1 MIAEKGGFCAAV
13 SAAIFAFGISAGAI
27 FCPVTAFDLTADS
40 WALLLVCITASIVF
54 AVLFR
59 VFQPV
64 YSFGATL
71 AAAIAFAWFFHDAFL
86 ESALGLLGGIF
97 ENYVAAF
104 HFSMPQVLAEAA
116 ETGADA
122 TMALGVLAAILA
134 LITVWTVLS
143 RCSMFGVGLVSA
155 PCLIICLVILQ
166 TEPGT
171 LPMLTL
177 TGTLTLLVLTQK
189 LRFDTTQSGHRLA
202 LYLLVPV
209 AVLIVGLALV
219 FPRDSYVR
227 SDWSKSLSPLVSETA
242 EKLTVFRKNA
252 ATGQVEFVSPF
263 TPSTL
268 GRWPWDSSVTS
279 VNLKRV
285 GPQRKTGRHVMQVYS
300 DFSAACHLRADSMA
314 TYEDSRWTA
323 LTDEDYENSGVSS
336 GVMLSP
342 DMQTLGLDAANELQ
356 IRTDMKSSIFYVPYR
371 PLELPTGGEAVFDA
385 YIKNPSQLTEYSVP
399 YAFVEETAD
408 RNPEYETFVHETYTQ
423 LPDEI
428 RAELEPYVSG
438 ARTSLQTNTD
448 ALLTQKLA
456 QGIAQYVSNSA
467 AYSLDT
473 PRVPEGED
481 FALWFL
487 RESDTGY
494 CVHFATATVLLLRA
508 ANIPARYVTGYY
520 FKTAAGQW
528 ADVTEDDAHAWVEYY
543 LDGYGWQVLDPTP
556 AAQENS
562 APSEPEEKTPEQA
575 PEPEKT
581 KTQSP
586 APNEPE
592 PDVPEQST
600 SKSEVPQADT
610 VQEHSVGE
618 PVLGAIWT
626 VLVVLLALCA
636 WQLLLLSLRRAAMG
650 TGSNNKR
657 AVAYWRHIEF
667 LCKLDRSE
675 PPLALREL
683 ALKARFSQ
691 HKLESDEIGVL
702 AAFSDA
708 KTNELL
714 EKSGRL
720 RRVFLRLGLA
730 LHPVKYR

>member
-1 MIAEKGGFCAAV
+1 MIAEKGSFRAAV

-27 FCPVTAFDLTADS
+27 FCPVTAFGLQADS
-40 WALLLVCITASIVF
+40 WALLLVCIAASIAF

-59 VFQPV
+59 VFRPV
-64 YSFGATL
+64 YSFGAVLL
-71 AAAIAFAWFFHDAFL
+71 AALAFAWFCHDAFL

-104 HFSMPQVLAEAA
+104 HFSMPQALAEAA

-122 TMALGVLAAILA
+122 TTALGVLAAILA
-134 LITVWTVLS
+134 LITAWTVLS
-143 RCSMFGVGLVSA
+143 RCSVFGVVLASA

-209 AVLIVGLALV
+209 AGLIAGLALV

-252 ATGQVEFVSPF
+252 ATGRVEFVSPF

-268 GRWPWDSSVTS
+268 GKWVWDSSVTS

-314 TYEDSRWTA
+314 VYEDSRWSA
-323 LTDEDYENSGVSS
+323 LSDEDYENSGVSS
-336 GVMLSP
+336 GVLLSP
-342 DMQTLGLDAANELQ
+342 DMQTLGLDTANELQ
-356 IRTDMKSSIFYVPYR
+356 IKTDMKSSVYYVPYR

-385 YIKNPSQLTEYSVP
+385 YIKNPSQLTEYSIP

-408 RNPEYETFVHETYTQ
+408 RNAQYEAFVHETYTQ
-423 LPDEI
+423 LPDDI

-494 CVHFATATVLLLRA
+494 CVHFTTATVLLLRA
-508 ANIPARYVTGYY
+508 AGIPARYVTGYY
-520 FKTAAGQW
+520 FKTTAGQW

-543 LDGYGWQVLDPTP
+543 IDGMGWQIMDATP
-556 AAQENS
+556 AEVQNTQTQDQPQQEQPQS
-562 APSEPEEKTPEQA
+562 PSTGEEKTNTQDTNQPETAA
-575 PEPEKT
+575 PEPSQSDPEPQTEAPEKT
-581 KTQSP
+581 TG
-586 APNEPE
+586 AAALH
-592 PDVPEQST
+592 V
-600 SKSEVPQADT
+600 VWI
-610 VQEHSVGE
+610 
-618 PVLGAIWT
+618 VLFA
-626 VLVVLLALCA
+626 LLALCV
-636 WQLLLLSLRRAAMG
+636 WQLLLLSLRKAAMQ

-667 LCKLDRSE
+667 LCKLDKSE
-675 PPLALREL
+675 PPDELRNL

-691 HKLESDEIGVL
+691 HKLDGSEL
-702 AAFSDA
+702 
-708 KTNELL
+708 ELL
-714 EKSGRL
+714 RSFSGQKTQQLLADSGWLKRL
-720 RRVFLRLGLA
+720 WLRAGLA
-730 LHPVKYR
+730 LQPGIRR

>member
-1 MIAEKGGFCAAV
+1 MIAEKGSFRAAV

-27 FCPVTAFDLTADS
+27 FCPVTAFGLQADS
-40 WALLLVCITASIVF
+40 WALLLVCIAASIAF

-59 VFQPV
+59 VFRPV
-64 YSFGATL
+64 YSFGAVLLTAL
-71 AAAIAFAWFFHDAFL
+71 AFAWFCHDAFL

-143 RCSMFGVGLVSA
+143 RCSVFGVVLASA

-177 TGTLTLLVLTQK
+177 TGTLTLLILTQK

-252 ATGQVEFVSPF
+252 ATGRVEFVSPF

-268 GRWPWDSSVTS
+268 GKWVWDSSVTS

-314 TYEDSRWTA
+314 VYEDSRWSA
-323 LTDEDYENSGVSS
+323 LSDEDYENSGVSS
-336 GVMLSP
+336 GVLLSP
-342 DMQTLGLDAANELQ
+342 DMQTLGLDTANELQ

-423 LPDEI
+423 LPDDI

-494 CVHFATATVLLLRA
+494 CVHFTTATVLLLRA
-508 ANIPARYVTGYY
+508 AGIPARYVTGYY
-520 FKTAAGQW
+520 FKTTAGQW

-543 LDGYGWQVLDPTP
+543 IDGMGWQIMDATP
-556 AAQENS
+556 AEVLNTQTQDQPQQEQPQS
-562 APSEPEEKTPEQA
+562 PSTGEEKTNTQDTNQPETAA
-575 PEPEKT
+575 PEPSQSDPEPQTEAPEKT
-581 KTQSP
+581 TG
-586 APNEPE
+586 AAALHA
-592 PDVPEQST
+592 VWI
-600 SKSEVPQADT
+600 
-610 VQEHSVGE
+610 
-618 PVLGAIWT
+618 VLFA
-626 VLVVLLALCA
+626 LLALCV
-636 WQLLLLSLRRAAMG
+636 WQLLLLSLRKAAMQ

-667 LCKLDRSE
+667 LCKLDKSE
-675 PPLALREL
+675 PPDELRNL

-691 HKLESDEIGVL
+691 HKLDGSEL
-702 AAFSDA
+702 
-708 KTNELL
+708 ELL
-714 EKSGRL
+714 QSFSGQKTQQLLADSGWLKRL
-720 RRVFLRLGLA
+720 WLRAGLA
-730 LHPVKYR
+730 LQPGSRR

>member
-1 MIAEKGGFCAAV
+1 MIAEKGSFCAAV

-27 FCPVTAFDLTADS
+27 FCPVTAFGLQADS
-40 WALLLVCITASIVF
+40 WALLLVCIAASIAF

-59 VFQPV
+59 VFRPV
-64 YSFGATL
+64 YSFGAVLL
-71 AAAIAFAWFFHDAFL
+71 AALAFAWFCHDAFL

-104 HFSMPQVLAEAA
+104 HFSMPQALAEAA
-116 ETGADA
+116 GADA
-122 TMALGVLAAILA
+122 TTALGVLAAILA
-134 LITVWTVLS
+134 LITAWTVLS
-143 RCSMFGVGLVSA
+143 RCSMFGVVLASA

-209 AVLIVGLALV
+209 AVLIAGLALV

-285 GPQRKTGRHVMQVYS
+285 GPQRKTWRHVMQVYS

-314 TYEDSRWTA
+314 VYEDSRWTA

-336 GVMLSP
+336 GVLLSP

-356 IRTDMKSSIFYVPYR
+356 IKTDMKSSIFYVPYR

-408 RNPEYETFVHETYTQ
+408 RNAQYEAFVHETYTQ

-428 RAELEPYVSG
+428 RAELEPYVTG
-438 ARTSLQTNTD
+438 ARASLQTNTD
-448 ALLTQKLA
+448 AILTQKLA

-487 RESDTGY
+487 RESDSGY

-508 ANIPARYVTGYY
+508 ASIPARYVTGYY

-556 AAQENS
+556 AAQEDI
-562 APSEPEEKTPEQA
+562 APSEPEEKTPEQTQ
-575 PEPEKT
+575 EPEKT
-581 KTQSP
+581 KTQAP

-592 PDVPEQST
+592 PEVPEQST

-618 PVLGAIWT
+618 TVLGAIWT

-636 WQLLLLSLRRAAMG
+636 WQLLLLSLRKAAMG

-667 LCKLDRSE
+667 LCKLSGSE
-675 PPLALREL
+675 LPQDLREL

-691 HKLESDEIGVL
+691 HKLESGELGVL
-702 AAFSDA
+702 AAFSDK

-720 RRVFLRLGLA
+720 RRVLLRLGLA
-730 LHPVKYR
+730 MHPVKHR